1 MSYTFKPLWKLL
13 IDKDMTREQLRKD
26 TGLSSATMAKL
37 AKDGNVTIEVL
48 ARICQALD
56 VQLSDICQ
64 ITKKEGARNG

>member
-13 IDKDMTREQLRKD
+13 IDKDMTREQLRKN
-26 TGLSSATMAKL
+26 TSLSSATMAKL

-48 ARICQALD
+48 ARICQALG

-64 ITKKEGARNG
+64 ITKKEDVYNG

>member
-13 IDKDMTREQLRKD
+13 IDMEMTRETLRKD

-64 ITKKEGARNG
+64 ITNKEGGRNG